1 MKIVFDLDG
10 TLTDFNSFIVKN
22 ALPLF
27 KNKYG
32 LEVINKEAL
41 EIEDIFDIRNQL
53 RKNNTISMEEA
64 IYQEKKMIKSFWF
77 SVFFLKF
84 SIGSRLRSGVK
95 EYINMLLKDG
105 NCVEIHTSRA
115 MTCKKNIVGRFAKMC
130 TLIQLG
136 INGIPIH
143 KVSCFFYENDDAK
156 VNRIVE
162 IKPDIVYDDKP
173 EIIKELV
180 LNDIKCVCIKGVHN
194 KDVIDSNFV
203 KVIEEFCKSDLEN
216 ITKGLIGKKKYGY
229 LKRENCAKKAWEK
242 LSKIYPFVLFYF
254 RPIVL
259 NKSNLVGDLK
269 ESVIYASNH
278 QSTLDPLVITPI
290 INKSIHYV
298 VLKRFMD
305 GLDSIFNNSK
315 NIIMR
320 KFTAN
325 LFQKLDLIPIERKK
339 DNPNANNHKALND
352 INGFLSIQS
361 RVGIFPEG
369 TTRKENG
376 AFWGTFD
383 DTFIRLAKK
392 HDSWIQPITIVW
404 KGSSKRIPIV
414 CFGEAFK
421 VNNMTVEEAM
431 KKYMEIQELS
441 YKECTKY

>member
-1 MKIVFDLDG
+1 MKLVFDLDG

-22 ALPLF
+22 ALPFF

-32 LEVINKEAL
+32 LEVINKDAL

-53 RKNNTISMEEA
+53 RKNNAISTEEA
-64 IYQEKKMIKSFWF
+64 KYQEKKMIKSFWF
-77 SVFFLKF
+77 SIFFLKF
-84 SIGSRLRSGVK
+84 SLGSRLRSGVK
-95 EYINMLLKDG
+95 EYIKMLLKDG
-105 NCVEIHTSRA
+105 NCVEIHSSRA
-115 MTCKKNIVGRFAKMC
+115 MTCKKNLAGQFAKMC

-156 VNRIVE
+156 VNRIIE

-173 EIIKELV
+173 EIINELV

-194 KDVIDSNFV
+194 KDVIDSNYV
-203 KVIEEFCKSDLEN
+203 KVIEDFWNSDLEN
-216 ITKGLIGKKKYGY
+216 ITKGLIGKKKYVY
-229 LKRENCAKKAWEK
+229 LKREACAKKTWEK
-242 LSKIYPFVLFYF
+242 LSKIYPFVILYF
-254 RPIVL
+254 RPVVL
-259 NKSNLVGDLK
+259 NKSNLVADAK

-298 VLKRFMD
+298 VLNRFMD
-305 GLDSIFNNSK
+305 GLDSIFNNNK
-315 NIIMR
+315 NVVLR

-325 LFQKLDLIPIERKK
+325 LFQKLDLIPIERKQ
-339 DNPNANNHKALND
+339 DNPNASNYKALND

-361 RVGIFPEG
+361 RIGIFPEG

-383 DTFIRLAKK
+383 DTFIRLAQK
-392 HDSWIQPITIVW
+392 HNSWIQPITIVW
-404 KGSSKRIPIV
+404 NGTSKKIPIV
-414 CFGEAFK
+414 NFGEAFK
-421 VNNMTVEEAM
+421 ASNMTVEEAM
-431 KKYMEIQELS
+431 EKFMRIQEQS
-441 YKECTKY
+441 YRECIK